1 MSLKGA
7 NENKMDN
14 EVSDIIG
21 SHLYT
26 SKPDKNTKTKKKPI
40 IQEIDSSSNYNSI
53 EANEEGII
61 SSTND
66 SLVQESTGVNAKFH
80 LLFSIVTAFNRSLIV
95 KMVVSL

>member
-14 EVSDIIG
+14 DISDIIG

-40 IQEIDSSSNYNSI
+40 IQEIDSSTNYNCI
-53 EANEEGII
+53 EANENII
-61 SSTND
+61 SSTHD

-80 LLFSIVTAFNRSLIV
+80 LLFRIIIAFNRSLIV